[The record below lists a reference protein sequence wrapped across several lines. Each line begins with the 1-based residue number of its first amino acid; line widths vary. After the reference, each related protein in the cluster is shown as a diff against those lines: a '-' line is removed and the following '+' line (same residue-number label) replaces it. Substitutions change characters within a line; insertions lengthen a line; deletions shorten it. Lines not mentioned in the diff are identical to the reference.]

1 MQALVKKRI
10 TLEDPVIKLVKWFSL
25 RHVSGT
31 TTLNE
36 LGRILHRNRFALVDE
51 TKWVTA
57 SDLLNEFQAKPSG
70 SGSQGGWGM
79 MAAAAVLG
87 AGVAAAGAFLLM
99 KQKNQ

>member
-1 MQALVKKRI
+1 M
-10 TLEDPVIKLVKWFSL
+10 IKLVKWFSL

-51 TKWVTA
+51 TKWVTS

-70 SGSQGGWGM
+70 SGGSKGAGWGA

-87 AGVAAAGAFLLM
+87 AGVAAAGAFLWM